1 MYNSGLPSSNQDLF
15 TVVTKAIGEYIA
27 ANYQDAKEFRLAFEN
42 LEFPD
47 LIEPVKPDDVKDIFE
62 VELWKENRKEYRQ
75 KQEKRAK
82 NSGKAFALIL
92 GQCSRTIRDR
102 VEAIWTCCRK
112 WQQVKV
118 ELCRTS
124 TGEDVVG

>member
-1 MYNSGLPSSNQDLF
+1 MKMPRS
-15 TVVTKAIGEYIA
+15 
-27 ANYQDAKEFRLAFEN
+27 

-47 LIEPVKPDDVKDIFE
+47 PIEPVKPDDAKDIFE

-82 NSGKAFALIL
+82 NLGKAFALIL

-102 VEAIWTCCRK
+102 VEASIEWTAINNIGPPETDSH
-112 WQQVKV
+112 VAF
-118 ELCRTS
+118 L
-124 TGEDVVG
+124 